1 MQVSGALLVTFGA
14 YLLFMLAIGAYFYRK
29 NKNLD
34 DYVLGGRNLNSWVAA
49 MSASASDMSGW
60 LLLGLP
66 GWTYASGMGEAAWIA
81 IGLLFGTYCNWRF
94 VAKRLREYTEKAKN
108 SLTISDYFENRF
120 NDKTK
125 VLRILSAIIIL
136 VFFLIYTASGFV
148 AGAKLFSTIFPM
160 TYTSALIT
168 GVIVIVS
175 YTFLGGFNAVA
186 WTDFFQGTLM
196 FIAIVFVPVFAYVA
210 LGGINSAH
218 AQVLMAN
225 PNFIS
230 LFNYLDGSKISLI
243 TILSM
248 MAWGL
253 GYFGQPHILVRF
265 MAIRST
271 SQVKQARIIATI
283 WTAISLIGAI
293 MVGTLGF
300 VYLKTPL
307 IGAAAET
314 VFIVMINSLF
324 HPLVAGLLLAAI
336 LAAIMSTADS
346 QLLVA
351 SSALTQDLYH
361 VLLRRHASDKEL
373 LVVSR
378 LFVIVI
384 ALIAALFATD
394 PNSNVLILVGYAW
407 AGFGAAFG
415 PAILLSLTWKRM
427 TRNGA
432 LAGMISGGLMVIL
445 WKNMSGGIFDIYELL
460 PAFIVASLSIVVISL
475 LDKQPENEIIDLFNQ
490 IER

>member
-1 MQVSGALLVTFGA
+1 MRVSGALFLTFGA
-14 YLLFMLAIGAYFYRK
+14 YLLFMLAIGIYFYRK
-29 NKNLD
+29 NKNLG
-34 DYVLGGRNLNSWVAA
+34 DYVLGGRNLNSWVTA

-66 GWTYASGMGEAAWIA
+66 GWTYASGLGEAGWIA
-81 IGLLFGTYCNWRF
+81 IGLLIGTYCNWRF
-94 VAKRLREYTEKAKN
+94 VAKRLREYTEKAQN
-108 SLTISDYFENRF
+108 SLTISDFFENRF

-125 VLRILSAIIIL
+125 VLRILSAIVIL

-148 AGAKLFSTIFPM
+148 AGAKLFNTVFGLP
-160 TYTSALIT
+160 YQSALIA

-175 YTFLGGFNAVA
+175 YTFLGGFNAVS
-186 WTDFFQGTLM
+186 WTDFFQGSLM

-210 LGGINSAH
+210 LGGISSAH
-218 AQVLMAN
+218 DQVLMAN

-307 IGAAAET
+307 VGAAAET
-314 VFIVMINSLF
+314 VFMVMINSLF
-324 HPLVAGLLLAAI
+324 HPLIAGLLLSAI

-361 VLLRRHASDKEL
+361 VLLRRNANDKEL
-373 LVVSR
+373 VLASR
-378 LFVIVI
+378 LAVILI
-384 ALIAALFATD
+384 AVFAALFAVD

-407 AGFGAAFG
+407 AGFGASFG
-415 PAILLSLTWKRM
+415 PAILLSLMWKRM

-432 LAGMISGGLMVIL
+432 LAGMLSGGLMVII
-445 WKNMSGGIFDIYELL
+445 WKNLSGGIFDLYELL
-460 PAFIVASLSIVVISL
+460 PAFIIALFMVIIVSL
-475 LDKQPENEIIDLFNQ
+475 LDKSPSSEITDLFDQ
-490 IER
+490 IEK

>member
-1 MQVSGALLVTFGA
+1 
-14 YLLFMLAIGAYFYRK
+14 
-29 NKNLD
+29 D
-34 DYVLGGRNLNSWVAA
+34 
-49 MSASASDMSGW
+49 
-60 LLLGLP
+60 
-66 GWTYASGMGEAAWIA
+66 
-81 IGLLFGTYCNWRF
+81 
-94 VAKRLREYTEKAKN
+94 
-108 SLTISDYFENRF
+108 
-120 NDKTK
+120 
-125 VLRILSAIIIL
+125 
-136 VFFLIYTASGFV
+136 
-148 AGAKLFSTIFPM
+148 
-160 TYTSALIT
+160 
-168 GVIVIVS
+168 
-175 YTFLGGFNAVA
+175 
-186 WTDFFQGTLM
+186 
-196 FIAIVFVPVFAYVA
+196 
-210 LGGINSAH
+210 
-218 AQVLMAN
+218 QVLMAN

-307 IGAAAET
+307 VGAAAET
-314 VFIVMINSLF
+314 VFMVMINSLF
-324 HPLVAGLLLAAI
+324 HPLIAGLLLSAI

-361 VLLRRHASDKEL
+361 VLLRRNANDKEL
-373 LVVSR
+373 VLASR
-378 LFVIVI
+378 LAVVLI
-384 ALIAALFATD
+384 ALLAALFAVD

-407 AGFGAAFG
+407 AGFGASFG
-415 PAILLSLTWKRM
+415 PAILLSLMWKRM

-432 LAGMISGGLMVIL
+432 LAGMLSGGLMVII
-445 WKNMSGGIFDIYELL
+445 WKNLSGGIFDLYELL
-460 PAFIVASLSIVVISL
+460 PAFIIALLMIVVVSL
-475 LDKQPENEIIDLFNQ
+475 LDKNPSSEITDLFEK
-490 IER
+490 IEK

>member
-1 MQVSGALLVTFGA
+1 PYQT
-14 YLLFMLAIGAYFYRK
+14 
-29 NKNLD
+29 
-34 DYVLGGRNLNSWVAA
+34 
-49 MSASASDMSGW
+49 
-60 LLLGLP
+60 
-66 GWTYASGMGEAAWIA
+66 
-81 IGLLFGTYCNWRF
+81 
-94 VAKRLREYTEKAKN
+94 
-108 SLTISDYFENRF
+108 
-120 NDKTK
+120 
-125 VLRILSAIIIL
+125 
-136 VFFLIYTASGFV
+136 
-148 AGAKLFSTIFPM
+148 
-160 TYTSALIT
+160 ALIV

-175 YTFLGGFNAVA
+175 YTFLGGFNAVS
-186 WTDFFQGTLM
+186 WTDFFQGSLM

-210 LGGINSAH
+210 LGGISSAH
-218 AQVLMAN
+218 DQVLMAN

-307 IGAAAET
+307 VGAAAET
-314 VFIVMINSLF
+314 VFMVMINSLF
-324 HPLVAGLLLAAI
+324 HPLIAGLLLSAI

-361 VLLRRHASDKEL
+361 VLLRRNANDKEL
-373 LVVSR
+373 VLASR
-378 LFVIVI
+378 LAVVLI
-384 ALIAALFATD
+384 ALLAALFAVD

-407 AGFGAAFG
+407 AGFGASFG
-415 PAILLSLTWKRM
+415 PAILLSLMWKRM

-432 LAGMISGGLMVIL
+432 LAGMLSGGLMVII
-445 WKNMSGGIFDIYELL
+445 WKNLSGGIFDLYELL
-460 PAFIVASLSIVVISL
+460 PAFIIALLMIVVVSL
-475 LDKQPENEIIDLFNQ
+475 LDKNPSSEITDLFEK
-490 IER
+490 IEK

>member
-1 MQVSGALLVTFGA
+1 
-14 YLLFMLAIGAYFYRK
+14 
-29 NKNLD
+29 
-34 DYVLGGRNLNSWVAA
+34 
-49 MSASASDMSGW
+49 
-60 LLLGLP
+60 
-66 GWTYASGMGEAAWIA
+66 
-81 IGLLFGTYCNWRF
+81 
-94 VAKRLREYTEKAKN
+94 
-108 SLTISDYFENRF
+108 
-120 NDKTK
+120 
-125 VLRILSAIIIL
+125 
-136 VFFLIYTASGFV
+136 
-148 AGAKLFSTIFPM
+148 
-160 TYTSALIT
+160 
-168 GVIVIVS
+168 VIVIVS
-175 YTFLGGFNAVA
+175 YTFLGGFNAVS
-186 WTDFFQGTLM
+186 WTDFFQGSLM

-210 LGGINSAH
+210 LGGISSAH
-218 AQVLMAN
+218 DQVLMAN

-307 IGAAAET
+307 VGAAAET
-314 VFIVMINSLF
+314 VFMVMINSLF
-324 HPLVAGLLLAAI
+324 HPLIAGLLLSAI

-361 VLLRRHASDKEL
+361 VLLRRNANDKEL
-373 LVVSR
+373 VLASR
-378 LFVIVI
+378 LAVVLI
-384 ALIAALFATD
+384 ALLAALFAVD

-407 AGFGAAFG
+407 AGFGASFG
-415 PAILLSLTWKRM
+415 PAILLSLMWKRM

-432 LAGMISGGLMVIL
+432 LAGMLSGGLMVII
-445 WKNMSGGIFDIYELL
+445 WKNLSGGIFDLYELL
-460 PAFIVASLSIVVISL
+460 PAFIIALLMIVVVSL
-475 LDKQPENEIIDLFNQ
+475 LDKNPSSEITDLFEK
-490 IER
+490 IEK

>member
-1 MQVSGALLVTFGA
+1 MKVSGELLFTFGA

-66 GWTYASGMGEAAWIA
+66 GWTYSTGLAEASWIA
-81 IGLLFGTYCNWRF
+81 IGLLMGTYCNWRF

-120 NDKTK
+120 NDTSKI
-125 VLRILSAIIIL
+125 LRILSAIIIL

-148 AGAKLFSTIFPM
+148 AGAKLFSTVFEM
-160 TYTSALIT
+160 SYESALIT
-168 GVIVIVS
+168 GVFVIVS
-175 YTFLGGFNAVA
+175 YTFLGGFNAVS

-210 LGGINSAH
+210 LGGFGSAH
-218 AQVLMAN
+218 FQIQQLN

-230 LFNYLDGSKISLI
+230 LFSYLDGSKLTLI

-265 MAIRST
+265 MAVRSKED
-271 SQVKQARIIATI
+271 VKQARIIATA
-283 WTAISLIGAI
+283 WTAISLIGAL
-293 MVGTLGF
+293 MVGMLGF
-300 VYLKTPL
+300 VYIKTPL
-307 IGAAAET
+307 TAAASET
-314 VFIVMINSLF
+314 VFMVMINALF
-324 HPLVAGLLLAAI
+324 HPLVAGLMLAAI

-361 VLLRRHASDKEL
+361 VFLRRNASDKEL
-373 LVVSR
+373 VFASR
-378 LFVIVI
+378 LAVIII
-384 ALIAALFATD
+384 ALCAALFATD
-394 PNSNVLILVGYAW
+394 PNSNVLVLVGYAW

-415 PAILLSLTWKRM
+415 PVILLSLAWKRM

-432 LAGMISGGLMVIL
+432 LAGMISGGMMVIV
-445 WKNMSGGIFDIYELL
+445 WKNMTGGLFDLYELL
-460 PAFIVASLSIVVISL
+460 PAFIVALSAILVVSL
-475 LDKQPENEIIDLFNQ
+475 LDKKPGDEVTNLFQQ
-490 IER
+490 IEQ